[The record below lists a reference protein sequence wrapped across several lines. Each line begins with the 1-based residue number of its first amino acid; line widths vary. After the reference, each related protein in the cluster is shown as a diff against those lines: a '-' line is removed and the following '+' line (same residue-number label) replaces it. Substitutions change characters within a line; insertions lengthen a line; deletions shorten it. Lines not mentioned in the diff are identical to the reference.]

1 MDAFL
6 SKPFQE
12 EELVSLMRLL
22 GGVQPE
28 CFRPALLAELATLFL
43 EETPQSL
50 AAIDAALAASD
61 ALAVERFAH
70 RLQGSLLTLSA
81 ERAAKFAL
89 TLETMARTG
98 SPAECEA
105 VLGQLATELA
115 RLTPELEALAAS
127 VKSR

>member
-1 MDAFL
+1 MAESNRSVSDPRFERAAA
-6 SKPFQE
+6 
-12 EELVSLMRLL
+12 LVRTN
-22 GGVQPE
+22 GDV
-28 CFRPALLAELATLFL
+28 ALLAELATLFL

-61 ALAVERFAH
+61 AVAVERFAH